1 MKIQIQLRF
10 MQLSLII
17 HTLGTKMIE
26 TEIMIIVPKSF
37 KNGIVLSLENSG
49 HETVDGRK
57 GDVLVNINCIIP
69 YGWVLLEES
78 YQILF
83 NRLLSFE
90 DLLKVKEFEII
101 SPLGDSLAIKMPKI
115 DFQLSHLL
123 VGFNIT
129 MKGYGLLT
137 GERSETEID
146 LIDLDDEN
154 QSNGDQQVQEDLRG
168 DLIVHCDVDWN
179 SITKD
184 TFQDLLLVKIS
195 LL

>member
-1 MKIQIQLRF
+1 
-10 MQLSLII
+10 
-17 HTLGTKMIE
+17 MIE

-57 GDVLVNINCIIP
+57 GTVLVNINYVIP
-69 YGWVLLEES
+69 FNWVLLEES
-78 YQILF
+78 YVILY
-83 NRLLSFE
+83 NKLVSFE
-90 DLLKVKEFEII
+90 DLVEVKEFQVI
-101 SPLGDSLAIKMPKI
+101 SPLGDELTVKMPKI

-137 GERSETEID
+137 GETASIEVSD

-154 QSNGDQQVQEDLRG
+154 RSMVDGKVEIEEARG

-184 TFQDLLLVKIS
+184 TFQNLLLVNTFCVLSTLI
-195 LL
+195 LLGD

>member
-1 MKIQIQLRF
+1 
-10 MQLSLII
+10 
-17 HTLGTKMIE
+17 MIE
-26 TEIMIIVPKSF
+26 TEILIIVPKSF
-37 KNGIVLSLENSG
+37 KNGIVLSLEKNG
-49 HETVDGRK
+49 HETLDGRK

-83 NRLLSFE
+83 NRIISFE
-90 DLLKVKEFEII
+90 DLLKAKEFELI
-101 SPLGDSLAIKMPKI
+101 SPLGDLLAVKIPKI

-137 GERSETEID
+137 GETLMIDKD
-146 LIDLDDEN
+146 LIDLDDKD
-154 QSNGDQQVQEDLRG
+154 QSRSNQQVLEDLRG

-179 SITKD
+179 SIEKE
-184 TFQDLLLVKIS
+184 TFQNLLLVDIFRCYF
-195 LL
+195 

>member
-1 MKIQIQLRF
+1 MEILIQIHF
-10 MQLSLII
+10 IQLSLITHI
-17 HTLGTKMIE
+17 IGTKMIE

-57 GDVLVNINCIIP
+57 GDVLVNINCMIP

-83 NRLLSFE
+83 NRLVSFE
-90 DLLKVKEFEII
+90 DLLKIKEFEII
-101 SPLGDSLAIKMPKI
+101 SPLGDLLEIKMPKI
-115 DFQLSHLL
+115 VFQLSHLL

-137 GERSETEID
+137 GETSVTEVD

-154 QSNGDQQVQEDLRG
+154 QSNRDQQVQQDLRG

-179 SITKD
+179 SITKNI
-184 TFQDLLLVKIS
+184 FQDLLLVKIS
-195 LL
+195 L

>member
-1 MKIQIQLRF
+1 
-10 MQLSLII
+10 
-17 HTLGTKMIE
+17 MIE